1 MARISTY
8 QQDANITTGDKLLG
22 TDSGGGTKN
31 FVISNLTSFLSE
43 SNTSGTSSSF
53 TFRYKQSNR
62 GQGDMNF
69 VFSSGS
75 AFANVTA
82 IKVSKYNH
90 NSQNVINKALELLNG
105 KKVIIY
111 DINNRNNYGVFDAAN
126 IAVDSNDSNFYDLSL
141 TKTKSNGSI
150 SDTTIYGI
158 DLFAGSDVN
167 FVHHQNSAN
176 TTWTIN
182 HNLGKFPS
190 VSIKFSSSDEVYSN
204 VGAFAGVI
212 YTNEN
217 SLTINLAAAESGYAY
232 LN

>member
-8 QQDANITTGDKLLG
+8 QQDTNITTGDKLLG

-111 DINNRNNYGVFDAAN
+111 DINNRNNYGVFDAAS
-126 IAVDSNDSNFYDLSL
+126 IIVDSNDSNFYDLSL

>member
-31 FVISNLTSFLSE
+31 FVISDLTSFLSE

-111 DINNRNNYGVFDAAN
+111 DINNRNNYGVFDAAS
-126 IAVDSNDSNFYDLSL
+126 IIVDSNDSNFYDLSL

>member
-1 MARISTY
+1 MSRISQY
-8 QQDANITTGDKLLG
+8 NLDATVEGSDKLLG
-22 TDSGGGTKN
+22 SNADGSTRN
-31 FVISNLTSFLSE
+31 FSVNDIQVFLSE
-43 SNTSGTSSSF
+43 TNTSGTSSSF

-69 VFSSGS
+69 IFSSGS
-75 AFANVTA
+75 TFDNVTA

-90 NSQNVINKALELLNG
+90 KSQNVVNKALELLNG

-126 IAVDSNDSNFYDLSL
+126 ITVDSNDSNFYDLSL

-158 DLFAGSDVN
+158 DLFASSDVS

-176 TTWTIN
+176 TSWTIN

>member
-31 FVISNLTSFLSE
+31 FVISDLTSFLSE

-126 IAVDSNDSNFYDLSL
+126 ITVDSNDSNFYDLSL

>member
-8 QQDANITTGDKLLG
+8 QQDTNITTGDKLLG

-75 AFANVTA
+75 TFANVTA
-82 IKVSKYNH
+82 IKVSNYNH
-90 NSQNVINKALELLNG
+90 NSQNVINKALELLSG

-111 DINNRNNYGVFDAAN
+111 DINNRNNYGVFDAAS
-126 IAVDSNDSNFYDLSL
+126 IIVDSNDSNFYDLSL

>member
-8 QQDANITTGDKLLG
+8 QQDTNITTGDKLLG

-75 AFANVTA
+75 TFANVTA

-111 DINNRNNYGVFDAAN
+111 DINNRNNYGVFDAAS
-126 IAVDSNDSNFYDLSL
+126 IIVDSNDSNFYDLSL

>member
-75 AFANVTA
+75 TFANVTA

>member
-8 QQDANITTGDKLLG
+8 QQDTNITTGDKLLG

-126 IAVDSNDSNFYDLSL
+126 ITVDSNDSNFYDLSL

>member
-8 QQDANITTGDKLLG
+8 QQDTNITTGDKLLG

-53 TFRYKQSNR
+53 TFRYKQLNR

-126 IAVDSNDSNFYDLSL
+126 ITVDSNDSNFYDLSL

-158 DLFAGSDVN
+158 DLFAGSDVS

>member
-8 QQDANITTGDKLLG
+8 QQDTNITTGDKLLG

-90 NSQNVINKALELLNG
+90 NSQNVINKALELLSG

-111 DINNRNNYGVFDAAN
+111 DINNRNNYGVFDAAS
-126 IAVDSNDSNFYDLSL
+126 IIVDSNDSNFYDLSL

>member
-8 QQDANITTGDKLLG
+8 QQDTNITTGDKLLG

-31 FVISNLTSFLSE
+31 FVISDLTSFLSE

-82 IKVSKYNH
+82 IKVSKYNY
-90 NSQNVINKALELLNG
+90 NSQNVINKALELLSG

>member
-31 FVISNLTSFLSE
+31 FVISDLTSFLSE

-141 TKTKSNGSI
+141 TETKSNGSI

>member
-1 MARISTY
+1 MSRISEY
-8 QQDANITTGDKLLG
+8 NLDATVEGSDKLLG
-22 TDSGGGTKN
+22 SNADGSTRN
-31 FVISNLTSFLSE
+31 FSVNDIQVFLSE
-43 SNTSGTSSSF
+43 TNTSGTSSSF

-69 VFSSGS
+69 IFSSGS
-75 AFANVTA
+75 TFANVTA

-90 NSQNVINKALELLNG
+90 KSQNVVNKALELLNG

-126 IAVDSNDSNFYDLSL
+126 ITVDSNDSNFYDLSL
-141 TKTKSNGSI
+141 TETKSNGSI

-158 DLFAGSDVN
+158 DLFASSDVN

-176 TTWTIN
+176 TSWAIN

>member
-31 FVISNLTSFLSE
+31 FVISDLTSFLSE

>member
-8 QQDANITTGDKLLG
+8 QQDTNITTGDKLLG

-75 AFANVTA
+75 TFANVTA

-90 NSQNVINKALELLNG
+90 NSQNVINKALELLSG

-111 DINNRNNYGVFDAAN
+111 DINNRNNYGVFDAAS
-126 IAVDSNDSNFYDLSL
+126 IIVDSNDSNFYDLSL

>member
-8 QQDANITTGDKLLG
+8 QKDTNITTGDKLLG
-22 TDSGGGTKN
+22 TDSGGSTKN
-31 FVISNLTSFLSE
+31 FVISNLKSFLSE

-75 AFANVTA
+75 TFANVTA

-126 IAVDSNDSNFYDLSL
+126 ITVDSNDSNFYDLSL